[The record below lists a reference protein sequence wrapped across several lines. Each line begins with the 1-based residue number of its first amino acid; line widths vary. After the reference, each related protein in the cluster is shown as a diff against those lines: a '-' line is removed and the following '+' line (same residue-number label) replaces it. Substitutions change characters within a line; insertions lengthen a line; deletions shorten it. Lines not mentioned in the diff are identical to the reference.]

1 MVKPRFYGN
10 DMIVS
15 GGKVHGHGHGLD
27 YKETRGVGRQIPV
40 KRARIYFFDD
50 VANGEQR
57 EWRYKKHQKHL
68 QVEGEEREKEE
79 KHEHEQEHK
88 WGLLK
93 GFRKFL
99 KHNF

>member
-1 MVKPRFYGN
+1 
-10 DMIVS
+10 MIVS
-15 GGKVHGHGHGLD
+15 GGKVHGHGLD
-27 YKETRGVGRQIPV
+27 DKETRGVGRQIPG

-57 EWRYKKHQKHL
+57 EWRYKKHHKHL
-68 QVEGEEREKEE
+68 QVEGEGEGEEREKEE